1 VADGED
7 VIGEY
12 YEGSPKK
19 EGGSMA
25 DRIDLNCDLGES
37 FGIYRIG
44 RDTDVLD
51 WITSANIACGFHAG
65 DPHVMHRTVQLA
77 LEKGVAIGAHPGLPD
92 RQWFGRRWME
102 LTPEEVFDLVVYQV
116 GALSAFVRVCGGEL
130 QHVKPHGAL
139 FNVAAVNS
147 EIARAVAEAVARVDD
162 HLILFGL
169 AGSEL
174 VRAGR
179 QVGLRVAEEVF
190 ADRQYEPDGTLTPR
204 TRPDAVIHDPDHAV
218 ARVIRMIREGK
229 VTAADGSDLGI
240 RADTVCVHGDQ
251 PEAVAFV
258 RQLRQAFEANGIQV
272 KRVGEL

>member
-1 VADGED
+1 
-7 VIGEY
+7 
-12 YEGSPKK
+12 
-19 EGGSMA
+19 MA

-44 RDTDVLD
+44 CDTDVMD

-65 DPHVMHRTVQLA
+65 DPHVMHRTVALA
-77 LEKGVAIGAHPGLPD
+77 LEKRVAIGAHPGLPD

-102 LTPEEVFDLVVYQV
+102 LLPEEVFDLVVYQV
-116 GALSAFVRVCGGEL
+116 GALMAFVRACGGEL

-139 FNVAAVNS
+139 FNIAAVNT
-147 EIARAVAEAVARVDD
+147 EIARAIAEAVVRVDD
-162 HLILFGL
+162 RLILFGL

-204 TRPDAVIHDPDHAV
+204 TRPGAVIHDPELVV
-218 ARVIRMIREGK
+218 ARVIRMVREGK
-229 VTAADGSDLGI
+229 VTAADGSDLSI

-251 PEAVAFV
+251 LEAVAFV
-258 RQLRQAFEANGIQV
+258 RRLRQAFEADGIQV
-272 KRVGEL
+272 KRVGEP

>member
-1 VADGED
+1 
-7 VIGEY
+7 
-12 YEGSPKK
+12 
-19 EGGSMA
+19 MA

-44 RDTDVLD
+44 RDTDVMD

-102 LTPEEVFDLVVYQV
+102 LTPQEVFDLVVYQV
-116 GALSAFVRVCGGEL
+116 GALAAFVRVCGGEL

-162 HLILFGL
+162 GLILFGL

-179 QVGLRVAEEVF
+179 QTGLRVAEEVF

-204 TRPDAVIHDPDHAV
+204 TRPDAVIHDPDRAV

-229 VTAADGSDLGI
+229 VTAADGSDLAI

-258 RQLRQAFEANGIQV
+258 RRLRQAFEANGIEA